1 MKIHNRYKGY
11 RTRTYKN
18 CLISGYVQ
26 KTKRSEPLP
35 FHVSYRVYGVIT
47 EDCKDRI
54 VSNLIEYFEACTIV
68 IMNIKELG

>member
-18 CLISGYVQ
+18 CLISGYIQ
-26 KTKRSEPLP
+26 KTKSSDPLP
-35 FHVSYRVYGVIT
+35 FHVRYEVYGVIT
-47 EDCKDRI
+47 DDRMDNI
-54 VSNLIEYFEACTIV
+54 VSELREHFAAYKIV

>member
-18 CLISGYVQ
+18 FLISGYLQ

-35 FHVSYRVYGVIT
+35 FHVSYKVYGVIT
-47 EDCKDRI
+47 DDRMNDI
-54 VSNLIEYFEACTIV
+54 VIELKEHFAACTIV